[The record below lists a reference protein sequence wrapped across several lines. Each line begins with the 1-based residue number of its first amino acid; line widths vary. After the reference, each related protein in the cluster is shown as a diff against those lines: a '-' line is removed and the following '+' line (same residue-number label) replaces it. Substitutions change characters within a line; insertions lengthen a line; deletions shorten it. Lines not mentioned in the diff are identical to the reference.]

1 MAEKIK
7 HQKKS
12 SVKTKRTTKN
22 AIQKKASTADI
33 DSEQLKVLKKYE
45 KEIKDGIIKYY
56 EMGALLQ
63 EIRDKKL
70 YRAKK
75 FNSFKDY
82 CEETFH
88 FGRSYGYRLIAYC
101 RVWNVISDDDK
112 KNIPERVIRAL
123 AQFKDDDEQIRACWE
138 KAKEQSGNGLPG
150 YEAVEQVVKDAKRQ
164 QLMDSKNFDQ
174 EANDDRIFLNCL
186 KDSVSRDHA
195 AEELIKASN
204 TKFDKLLSAIKE
216 ARSRNIIFSDADQKK
231 LTTALKMSIDTMP
244 LFTDDY
250 DE

>member
-1 MAEKIK
+1 MPN
-7 HQKKS
+7 
-12 SVKTKRTTKN
+12 KTKRTKTK
-22 AIQKKASTADI
+22 APKSAKKMPIQKKDAPAARDPQKI
-33 DSEQLKVLKKYE
+33 KELVKYE
-45 KEIKDGIIKYY
+45 AEIKEGIIKYY

-63 EIRDKKL
+63 KIRDEKL
-70 YRAKK
+70 YKEK
-75 FNSFKDY
+75 NFNSFKDY
-82 CEETFH
+82 CEKTFH

-123 AQFKDDDEQIRACWE
+123 ARFKDDDEQIRACWE

-186 KDSVSRDHA
+186 KDSVSREHT

-231 LTTALKMSIDTMP
+231 LTAALKKAIDTLP
-244 LFTDDY
+244 LFTDD
-250 DE
+250 DAE